1 MKRFVAKRL
10 SAIRKSKP
18 TGSDFDGIDVAASFR
33 AVVDDIIVANR
44 QPTAWEAGCLYA
56 ALCELA
62 TGRERNARRR
72 ICLALLPGALQE
84 LPVRIF
90 PRPTAEELLQA
101 LALISQTDPNKSLIR
116 PQSE

>member
-10 SAIRKSKP
+10 SAIRESKP
-18 TGSDFDGIDVAASFR
+18 TGTIFDGIDVATSFR
-33 AVVDDIIVANR
+33 AVVDDIVVANR

-72 ICLALLPGALQE
+72 ICLALLPGAKQE

-90 PRPTAEELLQA
+90 PLPTAEELLQA
-101 LALISQTDPNKSLIR
+101 LALISQTDSDKSGIR
-116 PQSE
+116 PQSA

>member
-1 MKRFVAKRL
+1 MKRSVARRL
-10 SAIRKSKP
+10 PAIRESKP
-18 TGSDFDGIDVAASFR
+18 TRTTSDRIDVAASFR
-33 AVVDDIIVANR
+33 AVVDHIVVANR
-44 QPTAWEAGCLYA
+44 RPTAWEAGCLYA

-62 TGRERNARRR
+62 IGRENNARRR

-84 LPVRIF
+84 LPIRIF

-101 LALISQTDPNKSLIR
+101 LALISHTNPDKSLIR

>member
-1 MKRFVAKRL
+1 MKRFVVKRL
-10 SAIRKSKP
+10 SAMRESKP
-18 TGSDFDGIDVAASFR
+18 TGTIFDGIDVAASFR
-33 AVVDDIIVANR
+33 AVVDDIVVANR

-72 ICLALLPGALQE
+72 IRLALLPGALQE

-90 PRPTAEELLQA
+90 PLPTAEDIAAGLGPD
-101 LALISQTDPNKSLIR
+101 LAN
-116 PQSE
+116 

>member
-33 AVVDDIIVANR
+33 AVVDDIVVANR

-56 ALCELA
+56 ALCEIA
-62 TGRERNARRR
+62 NGRERNARRR
-72 ICLALLPGALQE
+72 ICLARLPGALQE

>member
-1 MKRFVAKRL
+1 MKRFVVKRL
-10 SAIRKSKP
+10 SAMRESKP
-18 TGSDFDGIDVAASFR
+18 TGTIFDGIDVAASFR
-33 AVVDDIIVANR
+33 AVVDDIVVANR

-72 ICLALLPGALQE
+72 IRLALLPGALQE

-90 PRPTAEELLQA
+90 PLPTAEELLQA
-101 LALISQTDPNKSLIR
+101 LALISQTDSGKSGIR

>member
-1 MKRFVAKRL
+1 MKRFVVKRL
-10 SAIRKSKP
+10 SAMRESKP
-18 TGSDFDGIDVAASFR
+18 TGTIFDGIDVAASFR
-33 AVVDDIIVANR
+33 AVVDDIVVANR

-84 LPVRIF
+84 LPGQNLSSAHSRGIAAGLG
-90 PRPTAEELLQA
+90 PD
-101 LALISQTDPNKSLIR
+101 LAN
-116 PQSE
+116 